1 MKNLLTVVMLF
12 VFSTV
17 LYAQKDV
24 TKFLGIPVDGTK
36 TAMIQKLKAKGFQY
50 NSSGDYLTGEF
61 NGRDVRISVVTN
73 NNKVYRIMVVDDNNS
88 DETSIKIRFNTLC
101 RQFENNKK
109 YEPMT
114 DKEQTIPDDEDLSY
128 EMAVHNKRYEAVFYQ
143 ISPLD
148 TVAIYNESKQSL
160 LDKYTQEQLD
170 NPTEEISAAIQLNY
184 LNNKLDIELQNIFA
198 MTNNYVWF
206 MIGEYAGKYYIVMF
220 YDNEYNHADGEDL

>member
-12 VFSTV
+12 VFSTA

-109 YEPMT
+109 Y
-114 DKEQTIPDDEDLSY
+114 IPLGDYTLSEEEDISY
-128 EMAVHNKRYEAVFYQ
+128 EMTVNNKRYEAVYYQ
-143 ISPLD
+143 QPEITDS
-148 TVAIYNESKQSL
+148 TAFVKEAIGQSL
-160 LDKYTQEQLD
+160 GRDKTRNSGCRIVIYD
-170 NPTEEISAAIQLNY
+170 GF
-184 LNNKLDIELQNIFA
+184 IFKKDGLVYDWRIRQGILHR
-198 MTNNYVWF
+198 YV
-206 MIGEYAGKYYIVMF
+206 
-220 YDNEYNHADGEDL
+220 L